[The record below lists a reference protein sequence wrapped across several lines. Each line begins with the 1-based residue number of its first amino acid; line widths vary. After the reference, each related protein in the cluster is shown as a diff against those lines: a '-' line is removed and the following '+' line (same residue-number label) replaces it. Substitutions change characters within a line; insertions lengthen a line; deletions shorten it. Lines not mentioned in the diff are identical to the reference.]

1 MAKIVIKRRVSFDFL
16 GDDYKEGYIVF
27 RSVGID
33 ELGSI
38 EKKAEEATEEQDS
51 LKFIKNFLGDKFI
64 EGKFPDVDDGNK
76 LQDLDKNDIGQFDP
90 ETIMVI
96 FQVLGGGVA
105 ADPKGQS
112 N

>member
-1 MAKIVIKRRVSFDFL
+1 MANIVIKKRVSFDFL
-16 GDDYKEGYIVF
+16 GEDYKEGYIVF

-38 EKKAEEATEEQDS
+38 EKKADEASAEEDS
-51 LKFIKNFLGDKFI
+51 LKFIKNFLGDKFV
-64 EGKFPDVDDGNK
+64 EGKFPDVEDSNK
-76 LQDLDKNDIGQFDP
+76 LQDLDKNDIGKFDP

-105 ADPKGQS
+105 ADPKEPS